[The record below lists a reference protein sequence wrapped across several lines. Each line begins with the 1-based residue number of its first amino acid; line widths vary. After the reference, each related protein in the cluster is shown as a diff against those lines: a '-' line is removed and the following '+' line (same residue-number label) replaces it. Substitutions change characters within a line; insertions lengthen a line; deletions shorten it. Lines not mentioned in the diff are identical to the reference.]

1 MLGKLQN
8 FAIFRN
14 GHVAVV
20 DLLLQ
25 AGVPVDAT
33 DNKVD
38 LLFLFFLIIILFIRL

>member
-1 MLGKLQN
+1 MDLFNNPAKKKYKDDIG
-8 FAIFRN
+8 RN

-33 DNKVD
+33 DHKVQ
-38 LLFLFFLIIILFIRL
+38 